1 MIRASSGL
9 CGQSQCNRG
18 MPKMQPPIQSCAQAP
33 YVELGLPPID
43 EETEPE
49 LKPSTVNLAL
59 EVLLELVSIPS
70 RGQSLVEWCHAQRE
84 KTSESPLR

>member
-1 MIRASSGL
+1 M
-9 CGQSQCNRG
+9 QS
-18 MPKMQPPIQSCAQAP
+18 PIQSCARAP

-84 KTSESPLR
+84 KTSESPRR